1 MKKRFY
7 NFIPLAAAV
16 FALFLLC
23 GCNRAATMPP
33 DDTAAAGP
41 ETVAAMTA
49 AGPETRAESEN
60 PAGSAIAAAPVQTG
74 LAVENG
80 SVVFRNED
88 GSLFT
93 GGLKAVTEN
102 GDTKLYYFQEDG
114 TAFTG
119 GYRPVRSSAGTDYY
133 YFLSNGQ
140 AFNTGYKSVRIGGA
154 EKIFFFQED
163 GKAFTGGLKRVDFG
177 GESYLYYFQAT
188 GQALTGAFK
197 TVDGVEYCWQADG
210 RAARNA
216 FVTSGGD
223 LRYYGDDCAPT
234 AGGWFCV
241 GDGYYYADES
251 GRLLT
256 DTVREGYRLD
266 ENGKS
271 ATKYR
276 IALLAAEHTDETM
289 TDQEKIDALYDWI
302 LGSRMTYIHAYEHLR
317 SSWVWEEGWPDDM
330 ASSLLDQGGG
340 NCYRYAS
347 LFAFLVREA
356 TGLPVTLWHG
366 MTPGI
371 RIDRTPHGWVTV
383 RQDGKWYSY
392 DVELQKFSGYPRE
405 SCWKV
410 PYSESSGTLYFDG
423 IATNLYGRD
432 G

>member
-1 MKKRFY
+1 MKKRVY

-16 FALFLLC
+16 FALFLLS

-33 DDTAAAGP
+33 DDLAAAAP
-41 ETVAAMTA
+41 ETGAAVTA
-49 AGPETRAESEN
+49 AGPDGTADGEI
-60 PAGSAIAAAPVQTG
+60 PAGSAIAAAPAQTG

-119 GYRPVRSSAGTDYY
+119 GYRPVRSSGGTDYY

-140 AFNTGYKSVRIGGA
+140 AYTSGYKAVRIGAA
-154 EKIFFFQED
+154 EKFFFFQED

-177 GESYLYYFQAT
+177 SESHLYFFQSS
-188 GQALTGAFK
+188 GQALTGAFR
-197 TVDGVEYCWQADG
+197 TVDGIEYYWQADG
-210 RAARNA
+210 RAARNT
-216 FVTSGGD
+216 FVSSGGD
-223 LRYYGDDCAPT
+223 LRYYGDEGPM

-276 IALLAAEHTDETM
+276 IAVLAAEHTDDSM

-302 LGSRMTYIHAYEHLR
+302 LDSGMTYIHAYEHLR

-330 ASSLLDQGGG
+330 ACSLLDRGGG

-347 LFAFLVREA
+347 LFGFLVREA
-356 TGLPVTLWHG
+356 TGLPVTVWHG

-371 RIDRTPHGWVTV
+371 RVDRTAHGWVTV
-383 RQDGKWYSY
+383 RQDGRWYSY

-410 PYSESSGTLYFDG
+410 PYAESSGTLYFDG
-423 IATNLYGRD
+423 IATNLYGQN